1 MTGRLRRVLVNR
13 PGERFGAAH
22 ETEGA
27 FYEEPIDLGLAQAQ
41 HDALVAVLEG
51 SGAVVERLGREAGPD
66 SIYTYDPAL
75 VCDGGAI
82 LLRSGKAIRQ
92 PEAPAVGE
100 WFEQNGIPVL
110 ARLEAPALADGGDLL
125 WLDSRTLVVGR
136 GFRTNEAGACA
147 IKSALEPYVDAVHV
161 VDLPID
167 RGADYCLHTLSL
179 ISMLDR
185 DLAVVSLPLMPVH
198 LYGLLRERGVELIEI
213 DEEEWDTLA
222 PERARARP
230 ARRRDVVRQPEYLE
244 KVMLGRVPGNTNR
257 GIGRGDQGL
266 RRSNLPHF
274 APATRCSLSIPGAG
288 SLRFPQN
295 GYRYIVSSGTDS

>member
-27 FYEEPIDLGLAQAQ
+27 FYAEAVDLPRAQAQ

-82 LLRSGKAIRQ
+82 LLRSGKAIRR
-92 PEAPAVGE
+92 PRRRRWASGSSATASRCSRGS
-100 WFEQNGIPVL
+100 
-110 ARLEAPALADGGDLL
+110 RRPALADGGDLL
-125 WLDSRTLVVGR
+125 WLDSRTLVIGR

-147 IKSALEPYVDAVHV
+147 IKNAVAPYVDAVHV

-167 RGADYCLHTLSL
+167 RGADFCLHTLSL

-198 LYGLLRERGVELIEI
+198 LYELLRERGVELIEI
-213 DEEEWDTLA
+213 AEGEWDSLA
-222 PERARARP
+222 PNVLALGP
-230 ARRRDVVRQPEYLE
+230 RDVV
-244 KVMLGRVPGNTNR
+244 MLAGNPCTSKRLCSAGCRVREIEGSDVAIKGSGGPTC
-257 GIGRGDQGL
+257 L
-266 RRSNLPHF
+266 TLPLQRD
-274 APATRCSLSIPGAG
+274 T
-288 SLRFPQN
+288 
-295 GYRYIVSSGTDS
+295 V

>member
-27 FYEEPIDLGLAQAQ
+27 FYEEAVDLPLAQAQ
-41 HDALVAVLEG
+41 HDALVAVLEA
-51 SGAVVERLGREAGPD
+51 SGAVVEQLGSEAGPD
-66 SIYTYDPAL
+66 SIYTYDPAF
-75 VCDGGAI
+75 VCEGGAI

-92 PEAPAVGE
+92 AEAPAMGE
-100 WFEQNGIPVL
+100 WFERHGIPVL

-125 WLDSRTLVVGR
+125 WLDSRTLVIGR
-136 GFRTNEAGACA
+136 GFRTNEAGARA
-147 IKSALEPYVDAVHV
+147 IETAVAPYVDSVHV

-198 LYGLLRERGVELIEI
+198 LYALLRERGVELIEI
-213 DEEEWDTLA
+213 AEEEWDSLA
-222 PERARARP
+222 PNVLALGP
-230 ARRRDVVRQPEYLE
+230 RDVVLLAGNEGTSKRLSSA
-244 KVMLGRVPGNTNR
+244 GCRVQAIEGSDVAIKGSGGPTC
-257 GIGRGDQGL
+257 L
-266 RRSNLPHF
+266 TLPLQRD
-274 APATRCSLSIPGAG
+274 T
-288 SLRFPQN
+288 
-295 GYRYIVSSGTDS
+295 V

>member
-1 MTGRLRRVLVNR
+1 MDLSYGAQGMTGRLRRVLVNR

-27 FYEEPIDLGLAQAQ
+27 FYAEAVDLPRARAQ
-41 HDALVAVLEG
+41 HDALVAVLEE
-51 SGAVVERLGREAGPD
+51 SGAVVERLDRESGPD

-75 VCDGGAI
+75 VCAGGAV
-82 LLRSGKAIRQ
+82 LLRSGKPIRR
-92 PEAPAVGE
+92 PEAPAMGE
-100 WFEQNGIPVL
+100 WFEANGIPVL

-136 GFRTNEAGACA
+136 GFRTNQEGACA

-167 RGADYCLHTLSL
+167 RGADFCLHTLSL

-198 LYGLLRERGVELIEI
+198 LYELLRERGVELIEI
-213 DEEEWDTLA
+213 AEEEWDSLA
-222 PERARARP
+222 PNVLALGP
-230 ARRRDVVRQPEYLE
+230 RDVV
-244 KVMLGRVPGNTNR
+244 MLSGNPRTSKRLCSAGCRVREIEGSDVAIKGSGGPTC
-257 GIGRGDQGL
+257 L
-266 RRSNLPHF
+266 TLPLQRD
-274 APATRCSLSIPGAG
+274 T
-288 SLRFPQN
+288 
-295 GYRYIVSSGTDS
+295 V

>member
-27 FYEEPIDLGLAQAQ
+27 FYAEAVDLPRAQAQ
-41 HDALVAVLEG
+41 HDALVAVLEQ
-51 SGAVVERLGREAGPD
+51 SGAAVEYLGGEAGPD

-75 VCDGGAI
+75 VCDGGAL

-92 PEAPAVGE
+92 PEAPAMGE
-100 WFEQNGIPVL
+100 WFAAHGIPVL

-125 WLDSRTLVVGR
+125 WLDSRTLVIGR

-147 IKSALEPYVDAVHV
+147 INAAVAPYVDSVHV

-167 RGADYCLHTLSL
+167 RGADFCLHTLSL

-198 LYGLLRERGVELIEI
+198 LYELLRARGVELIEI
-213 DEEEWDTLA
+213 AEEEWDSLA
-222 PERARARP
+222 PNVLALGPRE
-230 ARRRDVVRQPEYLE
+230 L
-244 KVMLGRVPGNTNR
+244 VMLAGNPRTSKRLRAAGCRVTEIEGSDVAIKGSGGPTC
-257 GIGRGDQGL
+257 L
-266 RRSNLPHF
+266 TLPLQRD
-274 APATRCSLSIPGAG
+274 T
-288 SLRFPQN
+288 
-295 GYRYIVSSGTDS
+295 V

>member
-51 SGAVVERLGREAGPD
+51 SGAVVERLGQR
-66 SIYTYDPAL
+66 
-75 VCDGGAI
+75 GGAR
-82 LLRSGKAIRQ
+82 LDLYLRPRARVRRRRDALALGQ
-92 PEAPAVGE
+92 GHPAARGAGGGRMVRA
-100 WFEQNGIPVL
+100 NGIPVL

-213 DEEEWDTLA
+213 DEEEWDSLA
-222 PERARARP
+222 PNVLALGP
-230 ARRRDVVRQPEYLE
+230 RDVVMLSGNPSTWE
-244 KVMLGRVPGNTNR
+244 KVMLRGLPGNTYR

-266 RRSNLPHF
+266 RWSDLPHF
-274 APATRCSLSIPGAG
+274 APATRYSLSIPGAG
-288 SLRFPQN
+288 SVRFPQN
-295 GYRYIVSSGTDS
+295 GYR

>member
-22 ETEGA
+22 ETAGA
-27 FYEEPIDLGLAQAQ
+27 FYEEAVDLAVAQAQ
-41 HDALVAVLEG
+41 HDALVAVLEE
-51 SGAVVERLGREAGPD
+51 SGAVVERLGRESGPD

-82 LLRSGKAIRQ
+82 LLRSGKAIRRL
-92 PEAPAVGE
+92 EAATMGE
-100 WFEQNGIPVL
+100 WFERNGVPVL

-136 GFRTNEAGACA
+136 GFRTNDAGACA
-147 IKSALEPYVDAVHV
+147 IKAALEPYVDAVHV

-167 RGADYCLHTLSL
+167 RGADFCLHTLSL

-198 LYGLLRERGVELIEI
+198 LYELLRERGVELIEI
-213 DEEEWDTLA
+213 DEGEWDSLA
-222 PERARARP
+222 PNVLALAP
-230 ARRRDVVRQPEYLE
+230 RDVV
-244 KVMLGRVPGNTNR
+244 MLSGNPRTSKRLCSAGCRVREIEGSDVAIKGSGGPTC
-257 GIGRGDQGL
+257 L
-266 RRSNLPHF
+266 TLPLQRDT
-274 APATRCSLSIPGAG
+274 A
-288 SLRFPQN
+288 
-295 GYRYIVSSGTDS
+295 

>member
-1 MTGRLRRVLVNR
+1 VNAPGYGAQGMAGRLRRVLVNR

-27 FYEEPIDLGLAQAQ
+27 FYAEAVDLPRAQAQ

-51 SGAVVERLGREAGPD
+51 SGAVVEYLGGEAGPD

-75 VCDGGAI
+75 VCDGGAL
-82 LLRSGKAIRQ
+82 LLRSGKPIRR
-92 PEAPAVGE
+92 PEAPAMGE
-100 WFEQNGIPVL
+100 WFERRGIPVL

-125 WLDSRTLVVGR
+125 WLDSRTLVIGR

-147 IKSALEPYVDAVHV
+147 INSAVAPYVDAVHV

-167 RGADYCLHTLSL
+167 RGADFCLHTLSL

-213 DEEEWDTLA
+213 AEEEWDSLA
-222 PERARARP
+222 PNVLALGP
-230 ARRRDVVRQPEYLE
+230 RDVV
-244 KVMLGRVPGNTNR
+244 MLAGNPRTSKRLRAAGCRVTEIEGSEVAIKGSGGPTC
-257 GIGRGDQGL
+257 L
-266 RRSNLPHF
+266 TLPLQRD
-274 APATRCSLSIPGAG
+274 T
-288 SLRFPQN
+288 
-295 GYRYIVSSGTDS
+295 V

>member
-1 MTGRLRRVLVNR
+1 MSYGAQGMTGRLLRVLVNR
-13 PGERFGAAH
+13 PGERYGAAH

-27 FYEEPIDLGLAQAQ
+27 FYAEAIDLPRAQAQ
-41 HDALVAVLEG
+41 HDALVTLLEDA
-51 SGAVVERLGREAGPD
+51 GAQVERLGREAGPD

-92 PEAPAVGE
+92 PEAPAMGE

-110 ARLEAPALADGGDLL
+110 ARLEAPQLADGGDLL
-125 WLDSRTLVVGR
+125 WLDSHTLVIGR

-147 IKSALEPYVDAVHV
+147 IKKALEPYVDAVHV

-167 RGADYCLHTLSL
+167 RGEDYCLHTLSL

-198 LYGLLRERGVELIEI
+198 LHALLRERGVELIEI
-213 DEEEWDTLA
+213 DPAEWDSLA
-222 PERARARP
+222 PNVLALGP
-230 ARRRDVVRQPEYLE
+230 RDVV
-244 KVMLGRVPGNTNR
+244 MLAGNPRTAGKLRAAGCRVQEIEGSDVAVKGSGGPTC
-257 GIGRGDQGL
+257 L
-266 RRSNLPHF
+266 TLPLQREN
-274 APATRCSLSIPGAG
+274 A
-288 SLRFPQN
+288 
-295 GYRYIVSSGTDS
+295 

>member
-1 MTGRLRRVLVNR
+1 MTEPSYGAQGMTGRLRRVLVNR

-27 FYEEPIDLGLAQAQ
+27 FYTEAVDLPRAQAQ
-41 HDALVAVLEG
+41 HDALVAVLEN
-51 SGAVVERLGREAGPD
+51 SGVVVERLGSEAGPD

-82 LLRSGKAIRQ
+82 LLRSGKTIRR
-92 PEAPAVGE
+92 PEAPAMGE
-100 WFEQNGIPVL
+100 WFERNGIPVL

-125 WLDSRTLVVGR
+125 WLDSRTLVIGR
-136 GFRTNEAGACA
+136 GFRTNEAGARA
-147 IKSALEPYVDAVHV
+147 IATAVGPFVDAVHV

-198 LYGLLRERGVELIEI
+198 LWELLRERGVELVEI
-213 DEEEWDTLA
+213 AEEEWDSLA
-222 PERARARP
+222 PNVLALGP
-230 ARRRDVVRQPEYLE
+230 RDVV
-244 KVMLGRVPGNTNR
+244 MLAGNPRTSK
-257 GIGRGDQGL
+257 GL
-266 RRSNLPHF
+266 WSAGCLVTEIEGSDVAIKGSGGPTCLTLPLQRD
-274 APATRCSLSIPGAG
+274 T
-288 SLRFPQN
+288 
-295 GYRYIVSSGTDS
+295 V

>member
-1 MTGRLRRVLVNR
+1 MTNPGYGAQGMTGRLRRVLVNR

-27 FYEEPIDLGLAQAQ
+27 FYEEPIDLGLAQSQ
-41 HDALVAVLEG
+41 HDALVAVIEE

-136 GFRTNEAGACA
+136 GFRTNDAGACA

-198 LYGLLRERGVELIEI
+198 LYELLRERGVELIEI
-213 DEEEWDTLA
+213 DEGEWDTLA
-222 PERARARP
+222 PNVLALGP
-230 ARRRDVVRQPEYLE
+230 RDVV
-244 KVMLGRVPGNTNR
+244 MLSGNPSTSKRLCSAGCRVTQIEGSDVAIKGSGGPTC
-257 GIGRGDQGL
+257 L
-266 RRSNLPHF
+266 TLPLQR
-274 APATRCSLSIPGAG
+274 AA
-288 SLRFPQN
+288 
-295 GYRYIVSSGTDS
+295 V